1 MGIVRRIIDF
11 ILPQAEAEDEEAYS
25 SLASIIRNDLAE
37 AHEGQPGYPN
47 DPSLPRGTY
56 SEIAR
61 RRGCTTSYVSSI
73 AKGEGFR
80 VRRSA

>member
-1 MGIVRRIIDF
+1 MGIVQRIIDF
-11 ILPQAEAEDEEAYS
+11 ILPHAEGDEEAYS
-25 SLASIIRNDLAE
+25 SLASVIRNDLAE
-37 AHEGQPGYPN
+37 VHEEQPGYPK

-61 RRGCTTSYVSSI
+61 RRGCTTSYVSTI